1 MRGWGSEMIHF
12 IVRRISGAA
21 RRSSTPAVEPDVT
34 VTFPISAASAHCC
47 PTKIASKGTF
57 AFKELKEMAHR
68 YSRIKISVNPD
79 KATADHFLLLKN
91 WDGL

>member
-1 MRGWGSEMIHF
+1 MIHF

-21 RRSSTPAVEPDVT
+21 PMASTPPVDPDVT

-47 PTKIASKGTF
+47 PLKIASKGTV

-68 YSRIKISVNPD
+68 
-79 KATADHFLLLKN
+79 H
-91 WDGL
+91 